1 MIDTGVP
8 LTIAGSDSGTG
19 GQSLLNWDWHKC
31 LIAGSDREQSLL
43 NWYDTGVPLIT
54 GSVGQGAEPVKLV
67 WHRCPSDHYW
77 LRWWD
82 RGTEHVTL
90 GLTQMSHWL
99 SLAQTVWEGN
109 RACWTR
115 NVAFDA
121 QFRVASHPATSA
133 NQTTTADIPCEN
145 LQGKRPG
152 VELSAEPSTTAE
164 QRMGC
169 MGLW

>member
-31 LIAGSDREQSLL
+31 LTAGSDREQSLL

-54 GSVGQGAEPVKLV
+54 GSVGQGAEPVELV
-67 WHRCPSDHYW
+67 WPRCPSDHHW

-90 GLTQMSHWL
+90 GLTQMSHYHWL
-99 SLAQTVWEGN
+99 RQ
-109 RACWTR
+109 
-115 NVAFDA
+115 
-121 QFRVASHPATSA
+121 
-133 NQTTTADIPCEN
+133 CER
-145 LQGKRPG
+145 GTEP
-152 VELSAEPSTTAE
+152 VELGLWPLMHSLGLPVTQPLPPTRPPRPIFPVKTCKARQETRCRAQCRTFDNC
-164 QRMGC
+164 RMWC
-169 MGLW
+169 MGLR